1 MPPNQLQ
8 PAVILLTT
16 TQVALARAIIQ
27 NAPVLVLDEA
37 TSALDYVS
45 RSRIMDAIHTWRRGK
60 TTIIITHDI
69 AQIGPEDFVYV
80 LEKGRVVEDGY
91 RSDLEFRPDSPF
103 QAFVRAFDTKEG
115 GRKQSLIPELESDY
129 DSEEDTPGADCME
142 KGSFGIP
149 MNSSENFTTD
159 LESLQGHEKT
169 RRKGH
174 VAFSPLMGVEMVHLP
189 GNKVKQQPNRRLNV
203 KRHFSDHLPP
213 SSATEIGTTVPAAPR
228 RRPVRSFESK
238 EITLRQILA
247 TIWPSLGPTN
257 RWLLLTGFAVAS
269 LHAAATPVFS
279 FALAQLLR
287 SFFEPKHPASES
299 TKWSLV
305 ILGIAIIDAINSYLV
320 HYLLESVAQAWVD
333 TLRIRSLTR
342 ILGQP
347 RVWFDENPVGAISE
361 DLEKNAEEM
370 KNLLGRFAGYAYIG
384 VVMMLVG
391 ITWSF
396 ALSWELTA
404 VGLCIAPVMYGMTRG
419 FAWISDTWE
428 RKSNK
433 AAAIVS
439 AVFEETIT
447 NIRTVRA
454 LTLERYFRQKYA
466 GAMHAA
472 SRVGMK
478 RSLLAG
484 IGFGLSD
491 STVMFASGIFPPR
504 SLYEAMITDIISL
517 DLLVRRCSRC

>member
-1 MPPNQLQ
+1 
-8 PAVILLTT
+8 
-16 TQVALARAIIQ
+16 
-27 NAPVLVLDEA
+27 
-37 TSALDYVS
+37 
-45 RSRIMDAIHTWRRGK
+45 MDAIHTWRRGK

-69 AQIGPEDFVYV
+69 AQIGPGDFVYV

-91 RSDLEFRPDSPF
+91 RSDLERKPNSPF
-103 QAFVRAFDTKEG
+103 QVFVKAFDTKER

-129 DSEEDTPGADCME
+129 DSEEDTPGADCMK

-149 MNSSENFTTD
+149 MNSSENSTTD
-159 LESLQGHEKT
+159 LESLLGHKKT
-169 RRKGH
+169 RRKDH
-174 VAFSPLMGVEMVHLP
+174 ASFSPLMGVEMVHIP
-189 GNKVKQQPNRRLNV
+189 GNKARVKQQPNRRLNA
-203 KRHFSDHLPP
+203 KRLFSDHLPP
-213 SSATEIGTTVPAAPR
+213 SPAAEIGTTVPAAHR

-238 EITLRQILA
+238 EITLRRILA
-247 TIWPSLGPTN
+247 TTWPSLNPTN
-257 RWLLLTGFAVAS
+257 KCLLLTGFAAAS
-269 LHAAATPVFS
+269 MHAAATPAFS

-299 TKWSLV
+299 TRWSLV
-305 ILGIAIIDAINSYLV
+305 VLGIAIVDAINSYLV

-333 TLRIRSLTR
+333 TLRIKSLTR

-370 KNLLGRFAGYAYIG
+370 KNILGRFAGYAYIG
-384 VVMMLVG
+384 VLMMLVG

-396 ALSWELTA
+396 AVSWELTI

-419 FAWISDTWE
+419 FTWVSDTWE
-428 RKSNK
+428 RKSNE
-433 AAAIVS
+433 AAAMVS

-447 NIRTVRA
+447 NIRTVRVLA
-454 LTLERYFRQKYA
+454 LERYFGQKYA

-491 STVMFASGIFPPR
+491 STIMFASGIFLPDPR
-504 SLYEAMITDIISL
+504 DYGH
-517 DLLVRRCSRC
+517 